1 MLLRTENLSKRFGHE
16 FVAIDRLST
25 QFDRG
30 VLTSV
35 IGPNGAGKTTF
46 INLLTGSL
54 RPDTGEIYFNGESIE
69 HLPTEKRVQ
78 KGICRSFQIT
88 NIFPELGVLWN
99 IKIPLILYHKRNF
112 RIFSRLDEDEGITKE
127 GLEILKEI
135 GLEDKMDLKASFL
148 SHGEQRQLEIGI
160 ALATH
165 PQIVFLD
172 EPTQGMNTVEKS
184 NIMQNVVRFA
194 KEGKSTF
201 VIVEHDMDVVF
212 NVSQRIIVL
221 HAGRIIADGTPDQIR
236 NDNFVRKVYLG
247 QDLWTS

>member
-1 MLLRTENLSKRFGHE
+1 MLLRTENLSKRFGGE
-16 FVAIDRLST
+16 FLAIDRVST

-46 INLLTGSL
+46 INLLSGSL
-54 RPDTGEIYFNGESIE
+54 RPDIGEIYFNGESIA
-69 HLPTEKRVQ
+69 HLATEKRVK

-88 NIFPELGVLWN
+88 NIFPELGVLQN
-99 IKIPLILYHKRNF
+99 IKIPLIYYHRRSL

-127 GLEILKEI
+127 SLEILKEI
-135 GLEDKMDLKASFL
+135 GLVDKRELKASFL

-172 EPTQGMNTVEKS
+172 EPTQGMNTVEKV

-212 NVSQRIIVL
+212 SVSQRIIVL
-221 HAGRIIADGTPDQIR
+221 HAGRIIADGTPEQIR
-236 NDNFVRKVYLG
+236 NDDLVRKVYLG